1 MSCELFVR
9 SPFTLEADELF
20 AIKFAAQAATLTFLD
35 PIGFESFMLFL

>member
-20 AIKFAAQAATLTFLD
+20 ATKFAAQATLTFLD
-35 PIGFESFMLFL
+35 PIGFELFMLFV